1 MGDIEYLE
9 SIYTYKGKPF
19 HVVMVDGWVLGIFWT
34 PNALVVLGMEL
45 RLRLGC
51 DNKGKPFHAVWYHDG
66 VVGERILMKLC
77 LT

>member
-51 DNKGKPFHAVWYHDG
+51 DNKEESFGSVTKKDLA
-66 VVGERILMKLC
+66 
-77 LT
+77 TN